1 MDPIIIKYPS
11 KFSLFKRK
19 RKERLNELSLI
30 QKCEGC
36 GCKLHITS
44 LQQITCHATIKLP
57 YENYPRTGVYH
68 DNLNYWKYS
77 CPYCNIEK
85 GKDTLY
91 PLSSKNVIKVV
102 DYIKAHDDIHILSL
116 IKYYE
121 ITNHADG
128 YLDNRPFDT
137 YRIICLCN
145 VLKFAIPDKVI
156 LSKHYDVIE
165 KNIIN
170 GNLKPDCLD
179 SEDCRL
185 AVRKLMI
192 DEMKAE
198 LDKEKFENDEP
209 HFYQMINCAA
219 TKIGILKKRHKNDN

>member
-19 RKERLNELSLI
+19 RKERAHELSLI

-44 LQQITCHATIKLP
+44 LQQITCTATIKLP
-57 YENYPRTGVYH
+57 YENHTRTGM
-68 DNLNYWKYS
+68 DYWKYS

-85 GKDTLY
+85 GKETLY

-102 DYIKAHDDIHILSL
+102 DYIKACDDIHLLDL
-116 IKYYE
+116 IEYYK
-121 ITNHADG
+121 IMNRADG
-128 YLDNRPFDT
+128 YLDNRPDDT

-145 VLKFAIPDKVI
+145 ILKFVIPDKVI
-156 LSKHYDVIE
+156 LSKHYDVIS

-170 GNLKPDCLD
+170 GEIKPDCVD
-179 SEDCRL
+179 SEDCKWTM
-185 AVRKLMI
+185 RKLMI

-198 LDKEKFENDEP
+198 LDKEKLENDSP
-209 HFYQMINCAA
+209 HFYQMIRGAA
-219 TKIGILKKRHKNDN
+219 TKIGILKREDDE

>member
-11 KFSLFKRK
+11 KFSLFRRK

-44 LQQITCHATIKLP
+44 LQQITCHATIKFP
-57 YENYPRTGVYH
+57 YENYPKTPVYH
-68 DNLNYWKYS
+68 NDLDYWKYS

-85 GKDTLY
+85 GKDTSY
-91 PLSSKNVIKVV
+91 SLSLKNVIKVV
-102 DYIKAHDDIHILSL
+102 DYIKAHDDIHLLDL
-116 IKYYE
+116 IEYYK
-121 ITNHADG
+121 IMNRADG
-128 YLDNRPFDT
+128 YLDNRADDT

-145 VLKFAIPDKVI
+145 VLKFVVPDKVI
-156 LSKHYDVIE
+156 LSKHYDAIE

-198 LDKEKFENDEP
+198 LDKEKLENDEP

-219 TKIGILKKRHKNDN
+219 TKIGILKKRHKNDY